1 MSFMGL
7 CRRSV
12 LPDISTSDFEPLFE
26 HRRGGEMTLSALR
39 FAPTTSPLSPR
50 RSSSLYGAPLRLPT
64 SHATRPRRHLCATRT
79 APNVSPS
86 GKRPKHPELELAPP
100 ESLRS
105 RVLALQSVG
114 IDDLSLRRTVARR
127 PEILSAPEL
136 GPFLEF
142 ARDELK
148 GLKPAKLERL
158 LTTAH
163 PMFLTGIAARVTRL
177 MEHGVPG
184 QKLGHLLNH
193 VDIRKVFCERPLKD
207 LEEMILFLKRFS
219 WPDLVIRRPM
229 ILNLDL
235 HDQLIPRV
243 EFLAELGGG
252 DEAAAAALIA
262 KLPALL
268 SYTVE
273 HFESHLEFW
282 RSVGLSDEELF
293 KIALVYPN
301 IFSVSKE
308 RKLRPRVEFLRQCGM
323 DAEDIFKFLVKAP
336 LYVSLSLKDNLSKKL
351 TFLVKIGYKHRT
363 RELALAVGATTRTSC
378 ENMQRVV
385 ALFFSYGLSC
395 DDVLAM
401 SKKHPQVLQYNHESL
416 EKKLEFL
423 IGYME
428 RDVGEILVFPA
439 FLGYKLDDRI
449 KKRGQ
454 KEATFECLWPASSE
468 EGDEVGRKRS
478 ISLFQQ
484 QIGGCRSE
492 TDAIREGGD
501 RS

>member
-1 MSFMGL
+1 
-7 CRRSV
+7 
-12 LPDISTSDFEPLFE
+12 
-26 HRRGGEMTLSALR
+26 MTLSALR
-39 FAPTTSPLSPR
+39 FAPTTSPFSPL
-50 RSSSLYGAPLRLPT
+50 RSSSLHGAPLRFTT
-64 SHATRPRRHLCATRT
+64 SLATRPRRHLCATCT
-79 APNVSPS
+79 ASNVSPS
-86 GKRPKHPELELAPP
+86 AIWSLQELHLDEKEAEALFLQHPELELAPP

-114 IDDLSLRRTVARR
+114 IDDLSLRRIVARR
-127 PEILSAPEL
+127 PEILLAPEL

-158 LTTAH
+158 LTTTH
-163 PMFLTGIAARVTRL
+163 PKFLTGIAARVTRL
-177 MEHGVPG
+177 VEHGVPG
-184 QKLGHLLNH
+184 EKLGHLLNH
-193 VDIRKVFCERPLKD
+193 VHIRKVFCERPLKD
-207 LEEMILFLKRFS
+207 LEEIILFLKRFS
-219 WPDLVIRRPM
+219 WPDLVVRRPM

-273 HFESHLEFW
+273 HFKSHLEFW

-308 RKLRPRVEFLRQCGM
+308 RKLGPRVEFLRQCGM
-323 DAEDIFKFLVKAP
+323 DAEDIFRFLVKAP
-336 LYVSLSLKDNLSKKL
+336 LYVSLSFKDNLSKKL

-363 RELALAVGATTRTSC
+363 RELAWAVGATTRTSC
-378 ENMQRVV
+378 ENMQRVLG
-385 ALFFSYGLSC
+385 LFFSHGLSC
-395 DDVLAM
+395 DDVLGM
-401 SKKHPQVLQYNHESL
+401 SKKHPQVLQYNHASL
-416 EKKLEFL
+416 EKKMEFL

-449 KKRGQ
+449 KKRYEI
-454 KEATFECLWPASSE
+454 KR
-468 EGDEVGRKRS
+468 EVRGKGM
-478 ISLFQQ
+478 SLNKLL
-484 QIGGCRSE
+484 SVS
-492 TDAIREGGD
+492 TDRFY
-501 RS
+501 